1 MVGIKTNHLGGKKG
15 IKTAT
20 GGVCM
25 RSVAQHVFERW
36 LSRSSQT
43 QAIHFNAL
51 VFTIYLKYGL
61 LLMMRAD
68 TLISDYNITK
78 VHNVEKS
85 ED

>member
-1 MVGIKTNHLGGKKG
+1 
-15 IKTAT
+15 
-20 GGVCM
+20 M
-25 RSVAQHVFERW
+25 RSVAQHVFECR

-43 QAIHFNAL
+43 QAIDFNTL

-68 TLISDYNITK
+68 TLISGYNITK
-78 VHNVEKS
+78 VHNLEKS